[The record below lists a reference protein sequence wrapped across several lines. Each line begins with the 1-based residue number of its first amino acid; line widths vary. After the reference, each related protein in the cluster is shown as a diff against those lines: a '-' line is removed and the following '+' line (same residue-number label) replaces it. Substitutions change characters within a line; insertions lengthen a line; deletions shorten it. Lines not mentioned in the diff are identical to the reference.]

1 VDVVLIEKKQKI
13 RSIQILLLW
22 SILSFLALSVVAI
35 QFTDL
40 LTNQPGNFFEIALAD
55 LWGLSV
61 PAIVLLLY
69 RINCLKKIVR

>member
-1 VDVVLIEKKQKI
+1 
-13 RSIQILLLW
+13 
-22 SILSFLALSVVAI
+22 
-35 QFTDL
+35 L